1 MHFPLRDLSAYPFPG
16 LRSYV
21 FFLLLPPCQ
30 CVTYCTDMLHALVPW
45 TNKRKRG
52 NRIDLLHHNRYLI

>member
-21 FFLLLPPCQ
+21 FFLLLPP
-30 CVTYCTDMLHALVPW
+30 VNV
-45 TNKRKRG
+45 
-52 NRIDLLHHNRYLI
+52 